1 MKIGEFNIMIAS
13 DVDKDRLS
21 AEIYKDNFALGE
33 VYLDEEGKPI
43 IHIGPNRL
51 NEHGV
56 WTIDYRVF
64 KQIIAALDEFFV
76 SVGYSPEDE

>member
-1 MKIGEFNIMIAS
+1 MIVS
-13 DVDKDRLS
+13 SVDKDGLS
-21 AEIYKDNFALGE
+21 AEIHKDNFGFGE

-51 NEHGV
+51 NEYGV

-64 KQIIAALDEFFV
+64 KQIIAALDEFFL